1 MKSMLLG
8 FALVVAALASAQQ
21 QGQPPGGTP
30 PTFPEGQ
37 QVPSQPMPPDQEVP
51 PSRPLSTS
59 EVKQQITEHLKSE
72 PALENTEVVVSV
84 DQGSVELRG
93 TVATDEQHDLAV
105 RIARSFA
112 GDREIVDHIRF
123 RQQT

>member
-8 FALVVAALASAQQ
+8 LALMLATLAFAQQ
-21 QGQPPGGTP
+21 QSQPPGGTP

-37 QVPSQPMPPDQEVP
+37 QVPSQPMPPEQEAP
-51 PSRPLSTS
+51 PSRRLSTS

-72 PALENTEVVVSV
+72 PALENTTVVVSV
-84 DQGSVELRG
+84 DRGSIELRG

-105 RIARSFA
+105 RIARSYA
-112 GDREIVDHIRF
+112 GDRKIVDHIHL